1 MQTAG
6 ISRLSVS
13 ALLAALVAFLPS
25 ATAQTGRWDHA
36 FSQSGRWDQAF
47 RSTGS
52 QAFGQ
57 PPSHLPAN
65 GHFSPN
71 NQLSVFDT
79 DSMVSNGYGFGYPGL
94 PWHYG
99 VYSPWPVAIQTPP
112 LPRWRTPWGGSGVL
126 YPTIPLAGNPW
137 PEFAAVDVLYFSPI
151 APVSCCGAW
160 GAGPCGGLLL
170 FPVVQSCSFQ
180 SISVQA
186 GPLAAGAMNQPAT
199 VSRPPQSLP
208 LVLQANS
215 LPPAFD
221 PADPQLLN
229 FTAPARGQIP
239 GPPVAVANQ
248 LPGIAA
254 QPVPEPLPAA
264 ANPDAAARKVL
275 ADGGIVLRGKRKL
288 ANRAEGN

>member
-112 LPRWRTPWGGSGVL
+112 LPRWRTAWGGPGVL
-126 YPTIPLAGNPW
+126 YPTIPLAGSPW

-160 GAGPCGGLLL
+160 GAGPCGGLFL
-170 FPVVQSCSFQ
+170 FPVVQSYSFQ
-180 SISVQA
+180 SISV
-186 GPLAAGAMNQPAT
+186 
-199 VSRPPQSLP
+199 
-208 LVLQANS
+208 QANS

-264 ANPDAAARKVL
+264 ANPDATVRKVI

-288 ANRAEGN
+288 ANRVEGN